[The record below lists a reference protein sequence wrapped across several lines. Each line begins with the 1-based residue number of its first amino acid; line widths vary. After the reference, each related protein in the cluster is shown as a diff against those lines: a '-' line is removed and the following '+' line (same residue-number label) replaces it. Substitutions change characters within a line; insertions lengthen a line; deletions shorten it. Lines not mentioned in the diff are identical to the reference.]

1 MYTVR
6 LYLADKNYVGT
17 ERSIKLAQRTAAQLA
32 LDDCR
37 SLPLT
42 NNYDQDISQING
54 KRLNTELLGIL
65 KSDCII
71 S

>member
-54 KRLNTELLGIL
+54 KRLNTELRTVR
-65 KSDCII
+65 K
-71 S
+71 

>member
-6 LYLADKNYVGT
+6 LRLADKNYVGT

-42 NNYDQDISQING
+42 NQDISQLNG
-54 KRLNTELLGIL
+54 TLIEYR
-65 KSDCII
+65 S
-71 S
+71 SM

>member
-6 LYLADKNYVGT
+6 LNLADKTYVGT
-17 ERSIKLAQRTAAQLA
+17 ERSIKLAQCTAAQLA

-42 NNYDQDISQING
+42 NTYDQDISQING
-54 KRLNTELLGIL
+54 KLLNT
-65 KSDCII
+65 KFDCTI
-71 S
+71 SYSS